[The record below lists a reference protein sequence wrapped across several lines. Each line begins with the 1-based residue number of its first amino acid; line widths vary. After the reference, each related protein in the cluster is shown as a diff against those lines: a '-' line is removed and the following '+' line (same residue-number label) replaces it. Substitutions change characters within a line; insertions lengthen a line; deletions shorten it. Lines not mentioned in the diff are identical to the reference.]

1 MIAEVGAS
9 QIVLGTDYP
18 FGWESD
24 VVGYILD
31 VPGLSDDQKKAILNS
46 NAAKLLR
53 ISS

>member
-1 MIAEVGAS
+1 MIAEIGAS

-24 VVGYILD
+24 VVGYILGM
-31 VPGLSDDQKKAILNS
+31 PGLSNNQKKASLNG

-53 ISS
+53 ISF